1 MSMCGRRRRLAI
13 AGATLAALLAGGGAA
28 AQKPGGVLRVYHR
41 DSPASMSILEETTMS
56 TSMPMMGVFS
66 NLVEYDQHIAQNSLT
81 SIVPDLATHW
91 TTSEDGKELIFT
103 LRRDVRWHD
112 GRPFTAA
119 DVKCTWD
126 LLLGQGGAKLRLN
139 PRRAWYNN
147 VEAVKAN
154 GDFEAVFAL
163 KRPQPALIALLA
175 AGQAPV
181 YPCHVPPAQMRQH
194 PIGTGPFKFVEFKP
208 NERIKIVRNP
218 DYWKPGRPYLDGI
231 EFTMVPN
238 RSTAIMAFIAGKFD
252 LTWPFDV
259 AIPLVKTVKEQAPQ
273 ALCTVAPMNA
283 SRYLQINRQVLPFDN
298 PEIRRAMGLSLDR
311 KAFMDIL
318 GEGQG
323 GIGGAML
330 PPPAG
335 MWGLPADRLQK
346 LPGYG
351 TDVEQNRAEARAIME
366 QSGYGPD
373 RRLAVKVS
381 ARNIAVS
388 RDPAV
393 ILIDQLKSVYID
405 GELDLVD
412 TAVWFPK
419 LLRRDFAVGLGLSA
433 AAVDDPD
440 QQFYQNYACGSDLN
454 VTGYCNREIEKLFDR
469 QSVEPDQEKRKE
481 LVWDIDERLQRD
493 DARPIIYYNHAGT
506 CWHPEVKG
514 LTIMVNSLYN
524 GWRME
529 DVWLDR

>member
-1 MSMCGRRRRLAI
+1 MHAYRRLAVC
-13 AGATLAALLAGGGAA
+13 GLSLAALVAAGGAA
-28 AQKPGGVLRVYHR
+28 AQKPGGTLRVYHR
-41 DSPASMSILEETTMS
+41 DSPASMSVLEETTMS
-56 TSMPMMGVFS
+56 TSMPMMGVFN
-66 NLVEYDQHIAQNSLT
+66 NLVVYDQHVVQNSLAA
-81 SIVPDLATHW
+81 IVPDLATRW
-91 TTSEDGKELIFT
+91 STSEDGKELIFA
-103 LRRDVRWHD
+103 LRRGVKWHD
-112 GRPFTAA
+112 GQPFTAA

-126 LLLGQGGAKLRLN
+126 LLLGKSSARLRLN
-139 PRRAWYNN
+139 PRRAWYSN
-147 VEAVKAN
+147 VEEVTTN
-154 GDFEAVFAL
+154 GDFEASFVL

-175 AGQAPV
+175 AGQAPI

-218 DYWKPGRPYLDGI
+218 DYWKPERPYLDGI
-231 EFTMVPN
+231 EFTMIPN
-238 RSTAIMAFIAGKFD
+238 RSTAIMAFVAGKFD
-252 LTWPFDV
+252 MTWPFDV
-259 AIPLVKTVKEQAPQ
+259 AIPLVKTVKEQAPR
-273 ALCTVAPMNA
+273 AVCTVAPMNA
-283 SRYLQINRQVLPFDN
+283 SRYLQINRQVPPFDK

-335 MWGLPADRLQK
+335 MWGLPLERLQQ

-351 TDVEQNRAEARAIME
+351 SDIATNRAEARAIME
-366 QSGYGPD
+366 KGGYGPD
-373 RRLAVKVS
+373 HRLAVKVS

-393 ILIDQLKSVYID
+393 ILIDQLKSIYID
-405 GELDLVD
+405 GELDLVE

-419 LLRRDFAVGLGLSA
+419 LLRRDYAVGLGLSA

-454 VTGYCNREIEKLFDR
+454 VTGYCNHDIEALFDR
-469 QSVEPDQEKRKE
+469 QSVEADQEKRKA

-493 DARPIIYYNHAGT
+493 DARPIIYYNNAGT
-506 CWHPEVKG
+506 CWQPEVKG
-514 LTIMVNSLYN
+514 LTVMVNSIYN

-529 DVWLDR
+529 DVWLDK